1 MFFVIITVLKKL
13 IVSDASLS
21 CVVRPLRESFRHEV
35 VSSLKEITKLFRE
48 SWWVCALA
56 ANKIVTGDVNYKSGA
71 EVLSNMVIGI
81 ATKYSNKGF
90 ML

>member
-1 MFFVIITVLKKL
+1 MHRLAVLCVRCVK
-13 IVSDASLS
+13 VSA
-21 CVVRPLRESFRHEV
+21 
-35 VSSLKEITKLFRE
+35 TKLYQVVKKSQNFFRE

-56 ANKIVTGDVNYKSGA
+56 ANKIVTRDVNYKSGA